1 MDHSI
6 SSESFLLTR
15 EDKITDVI
23 IVLAG
28 DRGQRT
34 EKGVELWMQGYAPYI
49 MVSGATVYRTI
60 TIAELMK
67 RHAMELGV
75 PESAIIVEPL
85 ADSTYDNAVY
95 SKKLVAQYGMH
106 SAIRGDDFVMDAMQ
120 VLEIISRDE
129 DGKHQFKA
137 DIKNAASLASEM
149 VAFANSDGGKILI
162 GVCNDGCIAGLT
174 RTDMSRL
181 NQLISN
187 AASQMIHPPI
197 NPKTENVM
205 LPDGLVMVVTIL
217 PGISKP
223 YMDNSGVIWVKSGAD
238 KRRVTSRE
246 EVQRM
251 YQTSGLL
258 HGDEIPVNGI
268 PFSDLD
274 LDYFRN
280 FFEKEYGESLVEQ
293 IIPIEKLL
301 TNMNLG
307 RDGVFNTAGALLFAK
322 SPQYRLPVFI
332 VKAVSYPGNDIHVSE
347 YLDSQDMTGKLE
359 EIYKNSLA
367 FMKRN
372 LLRVQDG
379 QSVNS
384 LGRLEIPSIV
394 LEELLVNA
402 LIHRDYFISAPIR
415 IFIFSDRIEII
426 SPGHLPNNL
435 TIENIKNG
443 NSNIR
448 NPILASFATKVLPY
462 RGLGNGIRRAVKVYP
477 QIDFV
482 DDREGNLFT
491 VIIKRM

>member
-1 MDHSI
+1 
-6 SSESFLLTR
+6 
-15 EDKITDVI
+15 
-23 IVLAG
+23 
-28 DRGQRT
+28 
-34 EKGVELWMQGYAPYI
+34 
-49 MVSGATVYRTI
+49 
-60 TIAELMK
+60 
-67 RHAMELGV
+67 
-75 PESAIIVEPL
+75 
-85 ADSTYDNAVY
+85 
-95 SKKLVAQYGMH
+95 
-106 SAIRGDDFVMDAMQ
+106 MDAMQ

-137 DIKNAASLASEM
+137 DMKNAASLASEM
-149 VAFANSDGGKILI
+149 VAFANS
-162 GVCNDGCIAGLT
+162 
-174 RTDMSRL
+174 
-181 NQLISN
+181 
-187 AASQMIHPPI
+187 
-197 NPKTENVM
+197 
-205 LPDGLVMVVTIL
+205 
-217 PGISKP
+217 
-223 YMDNSGVIWVKSGAD
+223 
-238 KRRVTSRE
+238 
-246 EVQRM
+246 
-251 YQTSGLL
+251 
-258 HGDEIPVNGI
+258 
-268 PFSDLD
+268 
-274 LDYFRN
+274 
-280 FFEKEYGESLVEQ
+280 
-293 IIPIEKLL
+293 
-301 TNMNLG
+301 
-307 RDGVFNTAGALLFAK
+307 
-322 SPQYRLPVFI
+322 VFI

-347 YLDSQDMTGKLE
+347 YLDSEDMTGKLE

-491 VIIKRM
+491 VIIKRI